1 MHANVL
7 PFYTPLTP
15 VCGQKVKKKKSE
27 ESYGAYAIKMFD
39 IMRTPGLLGWVKRS
53 DIEIVQISI

>member
-15 VCGQKVKKKKSE
+15 VWGHKVKTFFFSE
-27 ESYGAYAIKMFD
+27 ESYGAYH
-39 IMRTPGLLGWVKRS
+39 IMQLKCLTLCTPLAFWVG
-53 DIEIVQISI
+53 

>member
-15 VCGQKVKKKKSE
+15 AWGQYVKTFFFSE
-27 ESYGAYAIKMFD
+27 EVYGAHH
-39 IMRTPGLLGWVKRS
+39 IMQLKYLT
-53 DIEIVQISI
+53 